1 MQMMLT
7 FSRLA
12 KMAVATTAVV
22 SCLFFQGLRSTGTA
36 SAAEFSSNNTMTIEK
51 KPFGKTTDGKEVTL
65 YTLTNASGNTVQM
78 IDYGA
83 IVVSINVPDKTGK
96 RVNVTAGFDSIDGY
110 LQRHPYFGSTVG
122 RFCNRIAKG
131 KFSLDGKTYS
141 LAINNGPNHLHGGEV
156 GFDKKMWQVSEMK
169 ADGSVGLKFT
179 LVSPDGDEGYPGTL
193 TTIAEYIWDNQNRLT
208 LNLQA
213 TTDKPTV
220 VNLTNHAYFNLSGPG
235 SGTIHNHELTLSCD
249 QYLPVDENMIPT
261 GQLATVTGTPLD
273 FVAPHKIGERIAE
286 LKATNGYDH
295 CFVVRG
301 KAGELRPTAKVVD
314 PASGRTMEIQTTQPG
329 VQLYT
334 GNFLAGTAGNA
345 NYKVHE
351 AFCLETQHYPDAPNQ
366 PSFPTT
372 VLKPGETFREVT
384 TFTFGVAK

>member
-12 KMAVATTAVV
+12 KMAVAATAVV
-22 SCLFFQGLRSTGTA
+22 SCLSFQGLHSTRTM

-51 KPFGKTTDGKEVTL
+51 KPFGKIAEGKEVTL

-131 KFSLDGKTYS
+131 KFTLDGKTYS

-156 GFDKKMWQVSEMK
+156 GFDKKMWQVSELS

-193 TTIAEYIWDNQNRLT
+193 TT
-208 LNLQA
+208 
-213 TTDKPTV
+213 V
-220 VNLTNHAYFNLSGPG
+220 
-235 SGTIHNHELTLSCD
+235 
-249 QYLPVDENMIPT
+249 
-261 GQLATVTGTPLD
+261 
-273 FVAPHKIGERIAE
+273 
-286 LKATNGYDH
+286 
-295 CFVVRG
+295 
-301 KAGELRPTAKVVD
+301 
-314 PASGRTMEIQTTQPG
+314 
-329 VQLYT
+329 
-334 GNFLAGTAGNA
+334 
-345 NYKVHE
+345 
-351 AFCLETQHYPDAPNQ
+351 
-366 PSFPTT
+366 
-372 VLKPGETFREVT
+372 
-384 TFTFGVAK
+384 